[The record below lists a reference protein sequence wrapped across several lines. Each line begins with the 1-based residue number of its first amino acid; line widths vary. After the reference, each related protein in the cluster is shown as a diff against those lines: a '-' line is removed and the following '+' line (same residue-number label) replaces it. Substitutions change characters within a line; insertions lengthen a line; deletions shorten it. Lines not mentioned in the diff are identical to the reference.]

1 MAIDYNPNG
10 TAFATA
16 GKDNIIRIYDEQTKK
31 VSHQLTSIK
40 WHKQGHNNRIFSLKF
55 KKDEPDII
63 VSGGWDQNVNI
74 WDIRTQSVVA
84 SVFGPKIAGDSLD
97 IRDHMLLTGANRGKD
112 QLQLW
117 DWRQNKI
124 LHTFKWD

>member
-1 MAIDYNPNG
+1 M
-10 TAFATA
+10 FATA
-16 GKDNIIRIYDEQTKK
+16 GKDNIIRIYDEQSKK
-31 VSHQLTSIK
+31 VRTELQSIK
-40 WHKQGHNNRIFSLKF
+40 WHKPGHNNRVFSLKF

-74 WDIRTQSVVA
+74 WDIRTGNVEA

-97 IRDHMLLTGANRGKD
+97 IRDNILLTGANRGKD

-117 DWRQNKI
+117 EWRQNKL
-124 LHTFKWD
+124 LHTFHWD